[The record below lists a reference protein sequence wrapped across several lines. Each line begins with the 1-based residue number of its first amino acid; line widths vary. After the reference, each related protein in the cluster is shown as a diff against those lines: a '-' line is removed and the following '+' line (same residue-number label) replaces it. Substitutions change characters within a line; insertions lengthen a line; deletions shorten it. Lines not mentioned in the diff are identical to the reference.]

1 MILTTNLSNNS
12 YDIIIEKGAL
22 SRLDSFIDL
31 KRRVLIVTD
40 DGVPKEY
47 AHTVQKFCKYS
58 VIHTLKQGEE
68 SKSFSNLEALC
79 RIMLENRFDRS
90 DAVVA
95 IGGGVVGDLAGF
107 AASCYM
113 RGIDFYNIPTTVLS
127 CVDSSVGG
135 KTAVNFEGVKN
146 IIGAFYQP
154 KKVII
159 DSETLKTLPKR
170 HISNGLAEAL
180 KMSMTFDKGL
190 FTLFRESDPFENI
203 EKIITMSLMIKAGV
217 VSKDE
222 KEKGLRKV
230 LNFGHTIGHGI
241 ESVKGFE
248 GGLYHGECVGLGML
262 IVSPPHIRK
271 ELVPILEKLS
281 LPTKI
286 DCDPNKVYEAVM
298 HDKKSSNGGIDVV
311 LCNEIGSFEI
321 VNTPL
326 EDIKKMIIGEFGK

>member
-12 YDIIIEKGAL
+12 YDIVIEKGAL
-22 SRLDSFIDL
+22 NRLDSFIDL
-31 KRRVLIVTD
+31 HRRVLIVTD
-40 DGVPKEY
+40 DGVPCEY
-47 AHTVQKFCKYS
+47 AQAVRKFCLHP

-79 RIMLENRFDRS
+79 HIMLENGFDRS

-95 IGGGVVGDLAGF
+95 VGGGVVGDLAGF

-159 DSETLKTLPKR
+159 DPETLKTLPER

-180 KMSMTFDKGL
+180 KMAVTFDEGL
-190 FTLFRESDPFENI
+190 FNLFREGDPFEDI
-203 EKIITMSLMIKAGV
+203 EKIITMSLMIKSNV

-241 ESVKGFE
+241 ESVKGFD

-281 LPTKI
+281 LPTKV
-286 DCDPNKVYEAVM
+286 DCDPDKVYEAVM
-298 HDKKSSNGGIDVV
+298 HDKKSSKGGIDLV
-311 LCNEIGSFEI
+311 LCNRIGSFEI
-321 VNTPL
+321 VTTPL
-326 EDIKKMIIGEFGK
+326 EEVKKMIKGEFGK